1 MWFFMRETKIKR
13 NSMKLTVKEKALILQ
28 CLQKSVE
35 DNEVV
40 LIDFGHNEFIRG
52 RAHTR
57 IMELQ
62 ELINKV
68 ENDIRTI

>member
-1 MWFFMRETKIKR
+1 
-13 NSMKLTVKEKALILQ
+13 MKLTVKEKALIVQ
-28 CLQKSVE
+28 CLHKSVE

-52 RAHTR
+52 RAHAR

-62 ELINKV
+62 ELIKKV
-68 ENDIRTI
+68 EDDIRTI

>member
-1 MWFFMRETKIKR
+1 
-13 NSMKLTVKEKALILQ
+13 MKLTVKEKALIAQ
-28 CLQKSVE
+28 CLHKSVE

-52 RAHTR
+52 RAHAR

-62 ELINKV
+62 ELIKKL
-68 ENDIRTI
+68 EDDIRTI